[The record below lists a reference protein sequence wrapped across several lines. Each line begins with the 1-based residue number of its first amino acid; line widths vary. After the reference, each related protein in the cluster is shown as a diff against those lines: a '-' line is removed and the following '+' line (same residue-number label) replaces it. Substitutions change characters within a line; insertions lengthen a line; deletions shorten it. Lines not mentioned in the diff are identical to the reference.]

1 MATYERGEFDRL
13 RAIARSV
20 TIADTHKAAPP
31 HEVWAGIAAQVATA
45 DSTRRPVA
53 DIAARRALRARPA
66 RWVLGAAAA
75 VTVAVALLAGIA
87 VSFGGGGNDTEII
100 AAGSIT
106 NEGLPVSFAGSGGV
120 ELVSDDGQLALEI
133 DVPELPEADGFY
145 ELWLIDTDVA
155 GMQSLGIVRGSGTFP
170 LPNGL
175 DPADFPVVDIS
186 VEPADGDPTHSGAS
200 VLRGVLDV

>member
-1 MATYERGEFDRL
+1 METDERDEFERL
-13 RAIARSV
+13 RDIARSV
-20 TIADTHKAAPP
+20 TIADTHKTAPP
-31 HEVWAGIAAQVATA
+31 PEVWAGIAAQVGMAGTTPA
-45 DSTRRPVA
+45 PVA
-53 DIAARRALRARPA
+53 DIAERRALRARPA

-75 VTVAVALLAGIA
+75 VAVAIALVAGIA
-87 VSFGGGGNDTEII
+87 VSLGGGGDDAEVI

-120 ELVSDDGQLALEI
+120 ELISEDGQLALEI
-133 DVPELPEADGFY
+133 NVPDLPEADGFY